1 MTVTKQ
7 KVVLADSLDLVAE
20 RVKQLQGEKK
30 SRNEILIELNHL
42 IHDPELFAQKQRAI
56 VVREVNKNFGL
67 KVSMNEIKRA
77 IKTVNTAKSEKA
89 MPVDGLSGKATLDLE
104 QGNTDEHAAEAPK
117 APEAPASTPAPAG
130 RKRGSVTAAPKD
142 ADTSTNTTSS
152 TTQENTT
159 MAPIKETLQTVSDR
173 IAVGAP
179 KTHEEN
185 VAALKI
191 VMAGAGATT
200 EEARV
205 ELINGFIAAHPSLA
219 ATWNLMKAY
228 PQGEH
233 GIAGLLVAYLEI
245 DPDNKA
251 KFEGYLAPI
260 AGVDD
265 PAAPVA
271 PVADLGTTAAA
282 AAINAASAANPPS
295 PGNTA
300 AAAMREASV
309 SVEVAAG
316 GVKEKFMTT
325 IRGNRETGFSSGVVA
340 AATAVVGGGLEMAF
354 KGSAT
359 IGSGVG
365 TLVGATG
372 AYFLGDATEKMME
385 SETGRYLLAG
395 AIGVVAG
402 GLGSRIGRG
411 VQDEYISPS
420 SEVTGALETLPGAP
434 APVAQPGGLVGNS
447 EALLGMFNL

>member
-1 MTVTKQ
+1 MTTSAKPQ
-7 KVVLADSLDLVAE
+7 SVLADSLDLVKE
-20 RVKQLQGEKK
+20 RVKALQEGKAAR
-30 SRNEILIELNHL
+30 SDILIELNKL

-56 VVREVNKNFGL
+56 VVREVNKHCNM

-89 MPVDGLSGKATLDLE
+89 TPVDGLVGKATLDLE
-104 QGNTDEHAAEAPK
+104 SRDTNAQEQAVAPK
-117 APEAPASTPAPAG
+117 APEAPAAATPA
-130 RKRGSVTAAPKD
+130 RKRGETMTLKGDKTTA
-142 ADTSTNTTSS
+142 TSSS
-152 TTQENTT
+152 TTTSETNT
-159 MAPIKETLQTVSDR
+159 MAPIKETLQAVSDR
-173 IAVGAP
+173 IAVDAP
-179 KTHEEN
+179 KSHAEM
-185 VAALKI
+185 VDALNTI
-191 VMAGAGATT
+191 LAGAGATT
-200 EEARV
+200 EEARN
-205 ELINGFIAAHPSLA
+205 ELVNGFIAANPSLA
-219 ATWNLMKAY
+219 ATWNLMKNY

-233 GIAGLLVAYLEI
+233 GITGLLVAYTEI
-245 DPDNKA
+245 DPENKA
-251 KFEGYLAPI
+251 KLEAYLKPVAD
-260 AGVDD
+260 ANE

-271 PVADLGTTAAA
+271 PVADPAAVTPAPAAA
-282 AAINAASAANPPS
+282 PA
-295 PGNTA
+295 PG
-300 AAAMREASV
+300 AAMREASV

-354 KGSAT
+354 KGNAT

-365 TLVGATG
+365 TLAGATG
-372 AYFLGDATEKMME
+372 AYFLGNATDNLME

-411 VQDEYISPS
+411 VQDEYVTPS

-434 APVAQPGGLVGNS
+434 GAVVQPGGLVGNS